1 MAALHAEPGKKIH
14 NKEMLEVQQ
23 AADMEDRDERDAQD
37 DLYLT
42 FTIGSEVYGIG
53 IEFVKEIIGIQPIAE
68 IPDFPEHIRGVINLR
83 GKIIPVMDVRLRFRK
98 PMQAYDTR
106 TCIIV
111 VDISSTSIGLIVDRV
126 AEVVAIP
133 AEEIA
138 PPPEINRREAGYIQG
153 FGKAGGE
160 IKRLLDLRILLS
172 DETSALKRKDE
183 GECA

>member
-1 MAALHAEPGKKIH
+1 MQQVVDAEG
-14 NKEMLEVQQ
+14 
-23 AADMEDRDERDAQD
+23 RGERDTQD

-53 IEFVKEIIGIQPIAE
+53 IEFVKEIIGIQSIAE

-98 PMQAYDTR
+98 PAQGYDAR

-111 VDISSTSIGLIVDRV
+111 VDILGTSIGLIVDRV

-133 AEEIA
+133 EQEIA

-153 FGKAGGE
+153 IGKAGGE

-172 DETSALKRKDE
+172 SETAALKQKVE
-183 GECA
+183 GE

>member
-1 MAALHAEPGKKIH
+1 M
-14 NKEMLEVQQ
+14 QQ
-23 AADMEDRDERDAQD
+23 IVDPKGSNERDAQD

-53 IEFVKEIIGIQPIAE
+53 IEYVKETIGIQPIAE
-68 IPDFPEHIRGVINLR
+68 IPDFPEHVRGVINLR

-98 PMQAYDTR
+98 PALAYDAR

-111 VDISSTSIGLIVDRV
+111 VDILDTSIGLIVDRV

-133 AEEIA
+133 AQEIA
-138 PPPEINRREAGYIQG
+138 APPEINRRETGYIQG

-160 IKRLLDLRILLS
+160 IKRLLDLKILLG
-172 DETSALKRKDE
+172 DETAALEQKVE
-183 GECA
+183 GE